1 MSGLPEL
8 DDSLDPGIDYE
19 GMPRPTAI
27 EPDALLLSVH
37 LHHLRGHQVR
47 QPYPGNTH
55 LRKET
60 IYFCFHDKSDL
71 KRLSHEVDLA

>member
-1 MSGLPEL
+1 
-8 DDSLDPGIDYE
+8 
-19 GMPRPTAI
+19 MPRPTAI

-55 LRKET
+55 LSNET
-60 IYFCFHDKSDL
+60 IYFFFTIK
-71 KRLSHEVDLA
+71 VI

>member
-8 DDSLDPGIDYE
+8 DDSHDPRIDYE
-19 GMPRPTAI
+19 GVSRPTTV

-37 LHHLRGHQVR
+37 LHHLRGHQVC

-55 LRKET
+55 LAREQFIFDFMIKV
-60 IYFCFHDKSDL
+60 I
-71 KRLSHEVDLA
+71 